1 LHPKRI
7 LNRLIRINAFYPE
20 EQMEMNTQNQSN
32 AQKNLVA
39 YISWRGNTRII
50 AEYIHQ
56 AVGGDIFE
64 IKTVNTY
71 PKEYRPTTEVAK
83 RELKTNARPALI
95 AGVNNMD
102 SYNAIFLGYP
112 DWWGTIPMAL
122 FTFLESYDFS
132 GKTVIPFCTHEGSAL
147 GRSITDIKRLCLG
160 VTVRNGLAIRG
171 GSVNRA
177 KIDVLNWLRRSGMIS

>member
-1 LHPKRI
+1 MEV
-7 LNRLIRINAFYPE
+7 NA
-20 EQMEMNTQNQSN
+20 QNQSN

-39 YISWRGNTRII
+39 YFSWGGNTRII
-50 AEYIHQ
+50 AEYIQH

-83 RELKTNARPALI
+83 RELETNARPALM
-95 AGVNNMD
+95 ARVNNMV

-147 GRSITDIKRLCLG
+147 GRSVTDIKRLCPG
-160 VTVRNGLAIRG
+160 AIVRDGLAIRG

-177 KIDVLNWLRRSGMIS
+177 KIDVLNWLRRSGMTG